1 MTFIGFKLKFKFL
14 LIIQVNQAIFTN
26 ITDIFAKMIKILPL
40 LIIPIFFLIVY
51 SGVKNLTQN
60 KLDDVVKVTEIQESL
75 NDNLDSDLSLKTE
88 PIKRKKEERLE
99 DTKAEKKTKPKEK
112 DSVITTIQNNKEEN
126 KEEKKEN
133 KIPSREKDISKMTAL
148 KKNKSEEFENSK
160 KVFIQ
165 FGAFSRKDYAENS
178 KSEIEKKIK
187 EKFKEVNLNIDFLK
201 DKKLYKLVYLANS
214 ESAAKSICDFS
225 KKIKINCL
233 IRK

>member
-1 MTFIGFKLKFKFL
+1 
-14 LIIQVNQAIFTN
+14 
-26 ITDIFAKMIKILPL
+26 MIKILPL

-88 PIKRKKEERLE
+88 PIKGKKGELLE
-99 DTKAEKKTKPKEK
+99 DTKAEKKIIPKEN
-112 DSVITTIQNNKEEN
+112 DSGITTIRNN

-133 KIPSREKDISKMTAL
+133 KPPSRENDVSKMTAL

>member
-1 MTFIGFKLKFKFL
+1 
-14 LIIQVNQAIFTN
+14 
-26 ITDIFAKMIKILPL
+26 MIKILPL

-60 KLDDVVKVTEIQESL
+60 KLDNVVEVTEIQESL

-88 PIKRKKEERLE
+88 PIKGKKGELLE
-99 DTKAEKKTKPKEK
+99 DTKAEKKTTPKEK
-112 DSVITTIQNNKEEN
+112 DSAITTIQNNKEN

-133 KIPSREKDISKMTAL
+133 KIPSREKDVSKMTAL

-187 EKFKEVNLNIDFLK
+187 VKFEEVNLNIDFLK

>member
-1 MTFIGFKLKFKFL
+1 
-14 LIIQVNQAIFTN
+14 
-26 ITDIFAKMIKILPL
+26 MIKILPL

-60 KLDDVVKVTEIQESL
+60 KLDDFVKVTEIQESL

-88 PIKRKKEERLE
+88 AIKRKKEERLE
-99 DTKAEKKTKPKEK
+99 DTKAEKKTTPIEK
-112 DSVITTIQNNKEEN
+112 DSAITTNQNNKEEN

-133 KIPSREKDISKMTAL
+133 KIPSREKDDSKMTAL

>member
-1 MTFIGFKLKFKFL
+1 
-14 LIIQVNQAIFTN
+14 
-26 ITDIFAKMIKILPL
+26 MIKILPL

-187 EKFKEVNLNIDFLK
+187 VKFEEVNLNIDFLK

>member
-1 MTFIGFKLKFKFL
+1 
-14 LIIQVNQAIFTN
+14 
-26 ITDIFAKMIKILPL
+26 MIKILPL

-60 KLDDVVKVTEIQESL
+60 KLDNVVEVTEIQVSL

-88 PIKRKKEERLE
+88 PIKGKKGELLE
-99 DTKAEKKTKPKEK
+99 DTKAEKKIIPKEN
-112 DSVITTIQNNKEEN
+112 DSGITTIQNNKEEN

-133 KIPSREKDISKMTAL
+133 KIPSREKDVSKMTAL

-160 KVFIQ
+160 KVFFQ

>member
-1 MTFIGFKLKFKFL
+1 
-14 LIIQVNQAIFTN
+14 
-26 ITDIFAKMIKILPL
+26 MIKILPL

-99 DTKAEKKTKPKEK
+99 DTKAEKKTSPKEK
-112 DSVITTIQNNKEEN
+112 DSAITTIQNNKEN

-133 KIPSREKDISKMTAL
+133 KIPSREKDVSKMTAL

-187 EKFKEVNLNIDFLK
+187 VKFEEVNLNIDFLK

>member
-1 MTFIGFKLKFKFL
+1 
-14 LIIQVNQAIFTN
+14 
-26 ITDIFAKMIKILPL
+26 MIKILPL

-99 DTKAEKKTKPKEK
+99 DTKAEKKTRPKEK
-112 DSVITTIQNNKEEN
+112 DSAITTIQNNKEN

-133 KIPSREKDISKMTAL
+133 KIPSREKDVSKMTAL
-148 KKNKSEEFENSK
+148 KKNKSEEFGNSK

-165 FGAFSRKDYAENS
+165 FGAFSRKDYAEKS

>member
-1 MTFIGFKLKFKFL
+1 
-14 LIIQVNQAIFTN
+14 
-26 ITDIFAKMIKILPL
+26 MIKILPL

-60 KLDDVVKVTEIQESL
+60 KLDNVVEVTEIQESL

-133 KIPSREKDISKMTAL
+133 KIPSREKDVSKMTAL

>member
-1 MTFIGFKLKFKFL
+1 
-14 LIIQVNQAIFTN
+14 
-26 ITDIFAKMIKILPL
+26 MIKILPL

-88 PIKRKKEERLE
+88 AIKRKKEERLE
-99 DTKAEKKTKPKEK
+99 DTKAEKKNVVEK
-112 DSVITTIQNNKEEN
+112 DSAITTIQNNKEEN
-126 KEEKKEN
+126 KEEKTEN
-133 KIPSREKDISKMTAL
+133 KIPSREKDDSKMTAL

-178 KSEIEKKIK
+178 KNEIEKKIK

>member
-1 MTFIGFKLKFKFL
+1 
-14 LIIQVNQAIFTN
+14 
-26 ITDIFAKMIKILPL
+26 MIKILPL

-60 KLDDVVKVTEIQESL
+60 KLDDVVKVPEIQESL

-99 DTKAEKKTKPKEK
+99 DTKAEKKTTPIEK
-112 DSVITTIQNNKEEN
+112 NPAITTIQNNKEEN

-133 KIPSREKDISKMTAL
+133 KVPSREKDVSKMTAL

>member
-1 MTFIGFKLKFKFL
+1 
-14 LIIQVNQAIFTN
+14 
-26 ITDIFAKMIKILPL
+26 MIKILPL

-88 PIKRKKEERLE
+88 AIKRKKEERLE
-99 DTKAEKKTKPKEK
+99 DTKAEKKTTPIEK
-112 DSVITTIQNNKEEN
+112 NPAITTIQNNKEEN

-133 KIPSREKDISKMTAL
+133 KVPSREKDVSKMTAL
-148 KKNKSEEFENSK
+148 KKNKIEEFENSK

>member
-1 MTFIGFKLKFKFL
+1 
-14 LIIQVNQAIFTN
+14 
-26 ITDIFAKMIKILPL
+26 MIKILPL

-88 PIKRKKEERLE
+88 AIKRKKEERLE
-99 DTKAEKKTKPKEK
+99 DTKAEKKTTPIEK
-112 DSVITTIQNNKEEN
+112 DSAITTIQNNKEEN

-133 KIPSREKDISKMTAL
+133 KIPSREKDDSKMTAL

>member
-1 MTFIGFKLKFKFL
+1 
-14 LIIQVNQAIFTN
+14 
-26 ITDIFAKMIKILPL
+26 MIKILPL

-99 DTKAEKKTKPKEK
+99 DIKAEKKTTPIEK
-112 DSVITTIQNNKEEN
+112 DSAITTIQNNKEEN

-133 KIPSREKDISKMTAL
+133 KIPSREKDVSKMTAL

-187 EKFKEVNLNIDFLK
+187 VKFEEVNLNIDFLK

>member
-1 MTFIGFKLKFKFL
+1 
-14 LIIQVNQAIFTN
+14 
-26 ITDIFAKMIKILPL
+26 MIKILPL

-88 PIKRKKEERLE
+88 PIKRKKGKLLE
-99 DTKAEKKTKPKEK
+99 DTKIDKKPIIKEK
-112 DSVITTIQNNKEEN
+112 DVNINTIQNNKEET
-126 KEEKKEN
+126 KEEKTVK
-133 KIPSREKDISKMTAL
+133 KIPSPETDILKMTDL
-148 KKNKSEEFENSK
+148 KKNKSEEVENSK
-160 KVFIQ
+160 KVLIQ

>member
-1 MTFIGFKLKFKFL
+1 
-14 LIIQVNQAIFTN
+14 
-26 ITDIFAKMIKILPL
+26 MIKILPL

-75 NDNLDSDLSLKTE
+75 NDNLGSDLSLKTE

-99 DTKAEKKTKPKEK
+99 DTKAEKKNPPIEK
-112 DSVITTIQNNKEEN
+112 DSAITTIQNNKEEN

-133 KIPSREKDISKMTAL
+133 KIPSREKDVSKMTAL

>member
-1 MTFIGFKLKFKFL
+1 
-14 LIIQVNQAIFTN
+14 
-26 ITDIFAKMIKILPL
+26 MIKILPL

-133 KIPSREKDISKMTAL
+133 KIPSRENDVLKMTAL
-148 KKNKSEEFENSK
+148 KNKSEEFENSK
-160 KVFIQ
+160 KVLIQ

>member
-1 MTFIGFKLKFKFL
+1 
-14 LIIQVNQAIFTN
+14 
-26 ITDIFAKMIKILPL
+26 MIKILPL

-75 NDNLDSDLSLKTE
+75 NDNLGSDLSLKTE

-99 DTKAEKKTKPKEK
+99 DTKAEKKTTPIEK
-112 DSVITTIQNNKEEN
+112 DSAITTIQNNKEEN

-133 KIPSREKDISKMTAL
+133 KIPSREKDDSKMTAL

-187 EKFKEVNLNIDFLK
+187 VKFEEVNLNIDFLK

>member
-1 MTFIGFKLKFKFL
+1 
-14 LIIQVNQAIFTN
+14 
-26 ITDIFAKMIKILPL
+26 MIKILPL

-88 PIKRKKEERLE
+88 PIKRKKEEPLE
-99 DTKAEKKTKPKEK
+99 DIKAEKKTTPIEKE
-112 DSVITTIQNNKEEN
+112 SAITTIQNNKEEN

-133 KIPSREKDISKMTAL
+133 KIPSREKDVSKMTAL

>member
-1 MTFIGFKLKFKFL
+1 
-14 LIIQVNQAIFTN
+14 
-26 ITDIFAKMIKILPL
+26 MIKILPL

-75 NDNLDSDLSLKTE
+75 NDNLGSDLSLKTE

-99 DTKAEKKTKPKEK
+99 DTKAEKKNTPIEK
-112 DSVITTIQNNKEEN
+112 DSAITTIQNNKEEN

-133 KIPSREKDISKMTAL
+133 KIPSREKDVSKMTAL

>member
-1 MTFIGFKLKFKFL
+1 
-14 LIIQVNQAIFTN
+14 
-26 ITDIFAKMIKILPL
+26 MIKILPL
-40 LIIPIFFLIVY
+40 LIVPIFFLIVY

-60 KLDDVVKVTEIQESL
+60 KLDNVVEVTEMQESL

-88 PIKRKKEERLE
+88 PIERKKGELLK
-99 DTKAEKKTKPKEK
+99 DTKAEKKITPKEK
-112 DSVITTIQNNKEEN
+112 DSDITPIQYNKEE
-126 KEEKKEN
+126 KKAEKKEN
-133 KIPSREKDISKMTAL
+133 KIPSRENDVLKMTAL
-148 KKNKSEEFENSK
+148 KNKSEEFENSK
-160 KVFIQ
+160 KVLIQ
-165 FGAFSRKDYAENS
+165 FGAFSRKDNAENS

>member
-1 MTFIGFKLKFKFL
+1 
-14 LIIQVNQAIFTN
+14 
-26 ITDIFAKMIKILPL
+26 MIKILPL

-88 PIKRKKEERLE
+88 PIERKKGELLK
-99 DTKAEKKTKPKEK
+99 DTKAEKKITPKEK
-112 DSVITTIQNNKEEN
+112 DSDITPIQYNKEE
-126 KEEKKEN
+126 KKAEKKEN

>member
-1 MTFIGFKLKFKFL
+1 
-14 LIIQVNQAIFTN
+14 
-26 ITDIFAKMIKILPL
+26 MIKILPL

-60 KLDDVVKVTEIQESL
+60 KLDNVVEVTEIQESL

-187 EKFKEVNLNIDFLK
+187 VKFEEVNLNIDFLK

>member
-1 MTFIGFKLKFKFL
+1 
-14 LIIQVNQAIFTN
+14 
-26 ITDIFAKMIKILPL
+26 MIKILPL

-60 KLDDVVKVTEIQESL
+60 KLDNVVEVTEMQESL
-75 NDNLDSDLSLKTE
+75 NDNLDSDLRLKTE
-88 PIKRKKEERLE
+88 PVERKKGELLK
-99 DTKAEKKTKPKEK
+99 DTKAEKKITPKEK
-112 DSVITTIQNNKEEN
+112 DSDITPIQYNKEE
-126 KEEKKEN
+126 KKAEKKEN
-133 KIPSREKDISKMTAL
+133 KIPSRENDVLKMTAL
-148 KKNKSEEFENSK
+148 KNKSEEFENSK
-160 KVFIQ
+160 KVLIQ

>member
-1 MTFIGFKLKFKFL
+1 
-14 LIIQVNQAIFTN
+14 
-26 ITDIFAKMIKILPL
+26 MIKILPL

-75 NDNLDSDLSLKTE
+75 NDNLGSDLSLKTE
-88 PIKRKKEERLE
+88 PIKRKKEERLK
-99 DTKAEKKTKPKEK
+99 DTKAEKKTTPIEK
-112 DSVITTIQNNKEEN
+112 DSAITTIQNNKEEN

-133 KIPSREKDISKMTAL
+133 KVPSREKDVSKMTAL
-148 KKNKSEEFENSK
+148 KKNKIEEFENSK

>member
-1 MTFIGFKLKFKFL
+1 
-14 LIIQVNQAIFTN
+14 
-26 ITDIFAKMIKILPL
+26 MIKILPL
-40 LIIPIFFLIVY
+40 LIVPIFFLIVY

-60 KLDDVVKVTEIQESL
+60 KLDNVVEVTEMQESL

-88 PIKRKKEERLE
+88 PIERKKGELLK
-99 DTKAEKKTKPKEK
+99 DTKAEKKITPKEK
-112 DSVITTIQNNKEEN
+112 DSDITPIQYNKEE
-126 KEEKKEN
+126 KKAEKKEN
-133 KIPSREKDISKMTAL
+133 KIPSRENDVLKMTAL
-148 KKNKSEEFENSK
+148 KNKSEEFENSK
-160 KVFIQ
+160 KVLIQ

>member
-1 MTFIGFKLKFKFL
+1 
-14 LIIQVNQAIFTN
+14 
-26 ITDIFAKMIKILPL
+26 MIKILPL

-75 NDNLDSDLSLKTE
+75 NDNLGSDLSLKTE

-99 DTKAEKKTKPKEK
+99 DTKAEKKTTPIEK
-112 DSVITTIQNNKEEN
+112 DSAITTIQNNKEN

-133 KIPSREKDISKMTAL
+133 KIPNREKDVSKMTAL